1 MPGSKKVG
9 VVVVVTMMMSYS
21 LQIKYAGSEA
31 HVTELLETVCNSASD
46 YAVSTESSTGVCVCG
61 GGGRHACY
69 ALHVYVLCV
78 LVCYA
83 LSVYV

>member
-9 VVVVVTMMMSYS
+9 VLVVMTMMSNV

-46 YAVSTESSTGVCVCG
+46 YAVSTDSSTGVCVCS
-61 GGGRHACY
+61 
-69 ALHVYVLCV
+69 V
-78 LVCYA
+78 VCT
-83 LSVYV
+83 